1 MVDRPDLPAVLA
13 GSPSFSSL
21 AALADR
27 LTGLDLTPL
36 LVYQIDTVPAA
47 AVDEL
52 AEQFSLVG
60 DGWDLAYDDD
70 DRRAMVKRAI
80 EIHRYKG
87 TVWAVRAIFGT
98 LGATVDL
105 VEWWQQPGA
114 APFTF
119 GLTAWV
125 NDNLKP
131 GEPVLT
137 ADLYQQLRRLVDAV
151 KPVRSHYDFK
161 VGARF
166 DQALGRL
173 ANAGQT
179 SAVGRWAS
187 DAQAVQ
193 PTPAQQPIRL
203 ASTVATTATC
213 RNAAEPLA
221 VQPTPA
227 VQPLAAANV
236 QQAHAVA
243 RRSAEPQP
251 VQPAPAINPVRL
263 ASVVRPLS
271 VLRVSME
278 VQ

>member
-13 GSPSFSSL
+13 GSPSFSAL
-21 AALADR
+21 ATLADR
-27 LTGLDLTPL
+27 LTGIDLTPL
-36 LVYQIDTVPAA
+36 LVNQVDTVPDSALDA
-47 AVDEL
+47 L

-87 TVWAVRAIFGT
+87 TVWAVKAIFGT

-151 KPVRSHYDFK
+151 KPVRSHYDFR
-161 VGARF
+161 VGVRF
-166 DQALGRL
+166 DQPLQIAS
-173 ANAGQT
+173 AGQT
-179 SAVGRWAS
+179 AAVGRWS
-187 DAQAVQ
+187 SEVQPVQ
-193 PTPAQQPIRL
+193 PTPAQQPLRL
-203 ASTVATTATC
+203 ASAGQSAAVARVSATP
-213 RNAAEPLA
+213 AA
-221 VQPTPA
+221 VQPTAA
-227 VQPLAAANV
+227 V
-236 QQAHAVA
+236 
-243 RRSAEPQP
+243 
-251 VQPAPAINPVRL
+251 NPIRL
-263 ASVVRPLS
+263 ANTARPLS
-271 VLRVSME
+271 VIRVTME
-278 VQ
+278 I

>member
-1 MVDRPDLPAVLA
+1 MVDRPDLPSVLA
-13 GSPSFSSL
+13 GSPSFAAL
-21 AALADR
+21 AVLADR
-27 LTGLDLTPL
+27 LTGLNLTPL
-36 LVYQIDTVPAA
+36 LVYQVETVPAS

-80 EIHRYKG
+80 EIHRFKG
-87 TVWAVRAIFGT
+87 TVWAVKAIFGT

-105 VEWWQQPGA
+105 VEWWQRPGA

-161 VGARF
+161 VGVRF

-173 ANAGQT
+173 ANAHQI
-179 SAVGRWAS
+179 AAIGRWS
-187 DAQAVQ
+187 SEVQPVQ
-193 PTPAQQPIRL
+193 PTPAQQPLRL
-203 ASTVATTATC
+203 TSVGQAAAVARVSAT
-213 RNAAEPLA
+213 PGA
-221 VQPTPA
+221 VQPTAA
-227 VQPLAAANV
+227 V
-236 QQAHAVA
+236 
-243 RRSAEPQP
+243 
-251 VQPAPAINPVRL
+251 NPIRL
-263 ASVVRPLS
+263 ANTARPLS
-271 VLRVSME
+271 VIRVTME
-278 VQ
+278 IQ